1 MLMNYV
7 QLILD
12 SLLVPEAGLFL
23 ACFIFFIF
31 LWVILR
37 KIKRLKKTM
46 AVQEWGHLEWHY
58 QSSEMRA
65 WRLRLIST
73 DRTNMKE
80 LHNHSGEVLHFFDRI
95 GFLIQ
100 REILSKPEIWQSFGG
115 PVLGYFSFL
124 FPYIQWLRSEERD
137 PDLYV
142 YFEDLNEMVY
152 RLNRKASRKEAH
164 ALMEE
169 EELNRFIE
177 EEKGT
182 LSD

>member
-1 MLMNYV
+1 MTYV

-23 ACFIFFIF
+23 ACVIFFIF
-31 LWVILR
+31 LWVISR
-37 KIKRLKKTM
+37 KIKGLKRTM
-46 AVQEWGHLEWHY
+46 AVLEWGHLEWIY
-58 QSSEMRA
+58 QSSEMRQ

-80 LHNHSGEVLHFFDRI
+80 LHTHSGEVLHFFDRV

-100 REILSKPEIWQSFGG
+100 REILSKKEIWQSFGG
-115 PVLGYFSFL
+115 PVLGYFSFS
-124 FPYIQWLRSEERD
+124 FPYIQWLRTEERD
-137 PDLYV
+137 ADLYV

-152 RLNRKASRKEAH
+152 RLNRKGSRKEVH
-164 ALMEE
+164 ALMED

-177 EEKGT
+177 EEKSA
-182 LSD
+182 LSG